1 MTAAIFGF
9 LGSVVGAATVIA
21 AIFVKDWVDRNRK
34 EAEDEPRKAI
44 LRSMLQN
51 KPKGVEWRKMETLSR
66 VIGAQRD
73 ETARLLISIG
83 ARGSETGEDLWALT
97 SEKPLPQSQ

>member
-9 LGSVVGAATVIA
+9 LGTLIGAVTTIA
-21 AIFVKDWVDRNRK
+21 AIWIKERLDRKRRDK
-34 EAEDEPRKAI
+34 EDAPRKAL
-44 LRSMLQN
+44 LRTMLQN
-51 KPKGVEWRKMETLSR
+51 MPDGMDWRKMETLSR

-83 ARGSETGEDLWALT
+83 ARGSESGEDLWALI
-97 SEKPLPQSQ
+97 SEKPLPLSQ